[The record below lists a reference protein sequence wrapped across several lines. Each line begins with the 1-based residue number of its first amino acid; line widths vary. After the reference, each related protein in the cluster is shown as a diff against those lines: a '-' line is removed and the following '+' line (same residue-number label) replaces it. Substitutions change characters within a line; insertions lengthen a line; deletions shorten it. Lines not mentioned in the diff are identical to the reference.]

1 MIGNIPD
8 RDMAMLEER
17 IKRTSKSRPPPGS
30 SAPPAPVQAA
40 PEPMAPPQQPT
51 GLPRPGNRNI
61 PSAGGASNLR
71 MRYQQQQP
79 QQQSGQPAES
89 RLPQQRTSPGS
100 RIGSGRDRPIS
111 GAFTLDLDK
120 IESGGMDGSI
130 HAPQLVNHNL
140 DGIFNEEPV
149 VLPPT
154 LANRGGSSSSGSHH
168 RMDHRNFPPSP
179 VSGAVTSPT
188 VPLSENS
195 EALEALD
202 VILAQVFNK
211 DAAAC
216 VEALGA
222 LDEFIKDE
230 EKVQMLSTRMDQL
243 LTACYMQYRHVLNNK
258 LRTDNA
264 AANAKVVMRL
274 FQYLTMVLMSTY
286 HHAELTRS
294 ASTSALHD
302 LFHVIISILLEPKME
317 QLADGAQLLR
327 ALNVL
332 TVKIIDRSDH
342 TNITSAIVKLLSD
355 AVANAS
361 LNPKFSETVMK
372 CMWKII
378 RLLPQWMEDEAG
390 PLDVDLVLSDLH
402 DFLKTYPQAYWKRQ
416 ESDTPL
422 RTVKTVIH
430 AMVKVRGD
438 AILDN
443 LSRINDPT
451 NSELV
456 AYLEKLVKSG
466 IGKENANDIMKNG
479 NSTTT
484 KSSTS
489 SSGGKIPRF
498 TKSDHDALA
507 EIFKKIGQKE
517 LTKQGLQELYNFKQQ
532 NPHADLEPFLVKSS
546 DYFRNYIE
554 RGLKSIE
561 AEANNAN
568 GGSHATA
575 ANSRVLADS
584 NIENHDAGSG
594 AAPHQLYL
602 ERLKKLRAQGGLDRA
617 SSASSGIGTG
627 SSQSSVYRI
636 AATSSTVESYSSS
649 STRSN
654 YTVSSEAETE
664 STSSS
669 STLTAG
675 STGQPDV
682 DAIRR
687 RLERIKASGSA
698 VM

>member
-1 MIGNIPD
+1 
-8 RDMAMLEER
+8 
-17 IKRTSKSRPPPGS
+17 
-30 SAPPAPVQAA
+30 
-40 PEPMAPPQQPT
+40 
-51 GLPRPGNRNI
+51 
-61 PSAGGASNLR
+61 
-71 MRYQQQQP
+71 MRYQGLGQQSQQQQP
-79 QQQSGQPAES
+79 ES

-100 RIGSGRDRPIS
+100 RIGSGSGRDRPVS

-120 IESGGMDGSI
+120 IESVGMDGSI

-154 LANRGGSSSSGSHH
+154 LVNRGGGGGHQ
-168 RMDHRNFPPSP
+168 RNFPPSP

-188 VPLSENS
+188 VPLSENA

-211 DAAAC
+211 DHNAC
-216 VEALGA
+216 IEALGA
-222 LDEFIKDE
+222 LDEFIKDD

-302 LFHVIISILLEPKME
+302 LFHVIISILLEPGVE

-378 RLLPQWMEDEAG
+378 RLLPQWMEDDVG

-443 LSRINDPT
+443 LSRINDPA

-479 NSTTT
+479 NTT
-484 KSSTS
+484 KSSSTS

-532 NPHADLEPFLVKSS
+532 NPHANLEPFLEKSS

-568 GGSHATA
+568 GGGPA
-575 ANSRVLADS
+575 ARVLADS
-584 NIENHDAGSG
+584 NIENHDTGGGS
-594 AAPHQLYL
+594 APHQLYL

-627 SSQSSVYRI
+627 SSSSQSSVYRI
-636 AATSSTVESYSSS
+636 AATSSTVESYSSTS
-649 STRSN
+649 SRSN

>member
-1 MIGNIPD
+1 
-8 RDMAMLEER
+8 
-17 IKRTSKSRPPPGS
+17 
-30 SAPPAPVQAA
+30 
-40 PEPMAPPQQPT
+40 
-51 GLPRPGNRNI
+51 
-61 PSAGGASNLR
+61 
-71 MRYQQQQP
+71 
-79 QQQSGQPAES
+79 
-89 RLPQQRTSPGS
+89 
-100 RIGSGRDRPIS
+100 
-111 GAFTLDLDK
+111 
-120 IESGGMDGSI
+120 MDGSI

-149 VLPPT
+149 ILPPT
-154 LANRGGSSSSGSHH
+154 LTSRSGGQSL
-168 RMDHRNFPPSP
+168 HRNFPPSP
-179 VSGAVTSPT
+179 VSGSGGAVVTSPT

-211 DAAAC
+211 DASAC
-216 VEALGA
+216 ISALSQ
-222 LDEFIKDE
+222 LDEFIKDD
-230 EKVQMLSTRMDQL
+230 EKVQMLGSRMDQL

-258 LRTDNA
+258 MRTDNA
-264 AANAKVVMRL
+264 ASNAKEVMRL

-286 HHAELTRS
+286 HHQELTRS

-317 QLADGAQLLR
+317 QLTDGAQLLR

-342 TNITSAIVKLLSD
+342 TNITSAIIKLLSD
-355 AVANAS
+355 AVANAT

-378 RLLPQWMEDEAG
+378 RLLPQWMEDDLG

-402 DFLKTYPQAYWKRQ
+402 DFLKTYPPAYWKRQ

-443 LSRINDPT
+443 LSRINDPS

-456 AYLEKLVKSG
+456 AYLRKLVNNG
-466 IGKENANDIMKNG
+466 VGKENANDILKNG
-479 NSTTT
+479 NNA
-484 KSSTS
+484 KSGLN
-489 SSGGKIPRF
+489 SGGKIPRF

-568 GGSHATA
+568 GTGG
-575 ANSRVLADS
+575 RVLADS
-584 NIENHDAGSG
+584 NIENHETGGQNGGSG
-594 AAPHQLYL
+594 GGSAPHLLYL
-602 ERLKKLRAQGGLDRA
+602 DRLKKLRAQGGLDRTGS
-617 SSASSGIGTG
+617 SSASSGIGTT

-636 AATSSTVESYSSS
+636 AATSSTQESYSSS
-649 STRSN
+649 TTSSRSN
-654 YTVSSEAETE
+654 YTVSSETETE

-675 STGQPDV
+675 STNQPDV

-687 RLERIKASGSA
+687 RLERIKASGNL
-698 VM
+698 